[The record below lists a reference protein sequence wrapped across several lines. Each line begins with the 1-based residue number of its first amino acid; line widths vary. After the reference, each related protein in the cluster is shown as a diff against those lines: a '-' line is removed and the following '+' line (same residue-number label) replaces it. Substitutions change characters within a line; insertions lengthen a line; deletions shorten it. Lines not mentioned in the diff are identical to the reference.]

1 MRVDLH
7 CHTKSTKKGDGDGRN
22 VTKDL
27 FVQKV
32 SDADVKIV
40 AITNHNAFDIKQYYE
55 LKEAVAGFC
64 QVWPGIEI
72 DIQGKENKY
81 HMIVVANPDNVE
93 QFSKSIEELFNGKD
107 IETCRIAVGEVY
119 SKLNDCDVIYITH
132 LGKTPSITD
141 EEYKELVDL
150 VGDESRVFGET
161 QNNRSLGVFA
171 NHNYNVIIGSDVKD
185 WTKYQDSTFAELK
198 LPVDSF
204 KQFCLLSKKDKI
216 VVDTLLN
223 KKQSYELVAKPHTSV
238 SFKLKIFRDVNII
251 FGQKGT
257 GKTEIIKS
265 LCASMTSLGINCSQ
279 YIASENDSNFK
290 SLLNHSDMQLDL
302 DIVKAYD
309 CKVEFENIKNWCDY
323 NPTPFSKYLDWY
335 TTRENNKRKSK
346 MKITE
351 SQTML
356 LPDSEIRDTH
366 KRDFDSAKKLV
377 VNYEDINSSDYLDE
391 EDKNQFDRLVS
402 KLKQTIQSTYAG
414 DLVDEYATQLANFT
428 INKIK
433 EIADRKSD
441 SQSKPSTTGFK
452 EFASRR
458 LSLKKD
464 VQIILNNIS
473 DKENHDKVFLGE
485 IEGKGKIYI
494 DRVHRMLCDQSKKDD
509 YDGSVINALRKAKEY
524 LVSIKNHILD
534 NELPNNVAEFNTHC
548 QNRNISSSISFL
560 GRLKTIT
567 KEDGTVYNPSTGE
580 KAILMLQ
587 RELRKNVDAFF
598 LDEPELGMGNSYIN
612 NTICPQ
618 IIKLA
623 QSNKIIVIAT
633 HNANIAVRSLPYTSI
648 FRTHQN
654 GKYNTYV
661 GNPFNNLLV
670 NIDDATDVKG
680 WAQESMLTLEGGK
693 EAFYEREFIYESNN

>member
-7 CHTKSTKKGDGDGRN
+7 CHTKSTKKGDGNGRN
-22 VTKDL
+22 VTKEL

-32 SDADVKIV
+32 TDADVKIV
-40 AITNHNAFDIKQYYE
+40 AITNHNAFDIKQYNE
-55 LKEAVAGFC
+55 LKDAVTDFC
-64 QVWPGIEI
+64 QVWPGVEI
-72 DIQGKENKY
+72 DIQGKNGKY
-81 HMIVVANPDNVE
+81 HLIVVANPDNVE
-93 QFSKSIEELFNGKD
+93 LFSVKVNNLFIDKN
-107 IETCRIAVGEVY
+107 IETCQINITDVY
-119 SKLNDCDVIYITH
+119 DSLNACDVIYITH
-132 LGKTPSITD
+132 YWKSPSISD
-141 EEYKELVDL
+141 EEFQNLVAL
-150 VGDESRVFGET
+150 VGDESRVFGEP

-185 WTKYQDSTFAELK
+185 WTKYQASTFAELK

-204 KQFCLLSKKDKI
+204 RQFCLLSKKDKT

-223 KKQSYELVAKPHTSV
+223 KKQSYELVAQPHASV
-238 SFKLKIFRDVNII
+238 SFKLKIFRDVNIV

-265 LCASMTSLGINCSQ
+265 LCSSMTSLGINCSQ
-279 YIASENDSNFK
+279 YIASENDANFK

-309 CKVEFENIKNWCDY
+309 CKNEFENIKNWCDY

-335 TTRENNKRKSK
+335 NTRDNNKHKRK

-351 SQTML
+351 TQTML

-366 KRDFDSAKKLV
+366 KRDFDSVKKLV
-377 VNYEDINSSDYLDE
+377 ANYEDINSSDYLGE
-391 EDKNQFDRLVS
+391 EDKTQFDRLVS

-414 DLVDEYATQLANFT
+414 DLIDEYATQLANFT

-452 EFASRR
+452 EFASKR

-473 DKENHDKVFLGE
+473 EKENHDKAFLGE
-485 IEGKGKIYI
+485 IEGKGRIYI
-494 DRVHRMLCDQSKKDD
+494 DRVHRMLCDQSTKEE

-524 LVSIKNHILD
+524 LMLIKNHILD
-534 NELPNNVAEFNTHC
+534 NELPNDVTHFNTHC
-548 QNRNISSSISFL
+548 QSKNISSSISFL

-567 KEDGTVYNPSTGE
+567 KEDGVVYNPSTGE

-587 RELRKNVDAFF
+587 RELRKDVDAFF

-654 GKYNTYV
+654 GTYNTYV

-670 NIDDATDVKG
+670 NIDDATDVKS